1 MLELDAQTSL
11 ISNYRDLSTS
21 TSQVLRLNVFSTTA
35 WHVVIFLFSYFFQIL
50 HFVFQNSRFLFSIP
64 NPVPTPFPPTSPS
77 SLLHTHWLLRVY
89 KTSHGES
96 TQCVAIFFVIFFSII
111 VFIALYI
118 LLFFPLIFSSTL
130 LHFPVIPHAPH
141 LRGDLVFFSFPF
153 RSMFVCLRDIF
164 VVQILWDCGLQAGF
178 SLLHV

>member
-1 MLELDAQTSL
+1 MCSPLLTGM
-11 ISNYRDLSTS
+11 
-21 TSQVLRLNVFSTTA
+21 
-35 WHVVIFLFSYFFQIL
+35 WSYFYFLIFSKFFIL
-50 HFVFQNSRFLFSIP
+50 FFRTIFSDLAYQTQFPLPFLLLPHLPSFTPIGSSECIRL
-64 NPVPTPFPPTSPS
+64 PTGSQHS
-77 SLLHTHWLLRVY
+77 VLLYFLLL
-89 KTSHGES
+89 
-96 TQCVAIFFVIFFSII
+96 FFSII

-164 VVQILWDCGLQAGF
+164 VV
-178 SLLHV
+178 